1 MPALQ
6 KASTGQTAAVAVR
19 PALPFFRDPE
29 VARILP
35 FAIFMLSA
43 LLASAFSQNPGVVY
57 PLRVLAMAAAVAMF
71 WPLYRRLEWR
81 LDPVAIAAGLLI
93 GLMWV
98 AIPVTA
104 SDEDYTPYGSLAG
117 AALVGWLI
125 MRGVGTI
132 LLVPLIEELFFRG
145 YLEDKLRLGAGL
157 IWKIGVA
164 VVVAG
169 LFAALHDRWA
179 EAFVAGLVFSWL
191 VQRHGGRLEDAI
203 VSHAAANAFVFAAAL
218 VLGNMAII

>member
-1 MPALQ
+1 MFARDRLPAY
-6 KASTGQTAAVAVR
+6 AA
-19 PALPFFRDPE
+19 
-29 VARILP
+29 
-35 FAIFMLSA
+35 
-43 LLASAFSQNPGVVY
+43 
-57 PLRVLAMAAAVAMF
+57 
-71 WPLYRRLEWR
+71 
-81 LDPVAIAAGLLI
+81 AIAAGLLI

-125 MRGVGTI
+125 MRGVCTI

-157 IWKIGVA
+157 IWKIGAA

-191 VQRHGGRLEDAI
+191 VQRQGGRLEDAI
-203 VSHAAANAFVFAAAL
+203 VSHAAANAFVFAGAL
-218 VLGNMAII
+218 ILGNMSIV